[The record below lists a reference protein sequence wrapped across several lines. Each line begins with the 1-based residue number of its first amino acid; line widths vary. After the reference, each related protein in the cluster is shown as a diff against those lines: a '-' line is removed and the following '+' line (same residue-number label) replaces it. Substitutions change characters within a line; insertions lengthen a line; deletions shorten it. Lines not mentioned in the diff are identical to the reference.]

1 MKFCYWSELI
11 DTCVNMYRVYQNSQE
26 LISVLHYWDGPLL
39 GVISTPKNYYFL
51 INYVI
56 CLLGFYQNKIFITR
70 LLLYLNN
77 CTTISGGFIPDII
90 KIVRKYDLFSYVDNF
105 VKTSSFPSSKKW
117 KYLLIKSSV
126 IAYEEHCL
134 IHERFN
140 IDIDFTY
147 FRLIQERILPHRT
160 WTVLKS
166 HKQLRTQCQ
175 YVVSLCALVKENE
188 HELLCHKCGLL
199 YWDPIVHIIASCP
212 SVITIRDE
220 LWCEIINIGPIE
232 FSAALHQMDDL
243 NLVMTLLIAC
253 DSERFFDLSKSDSDL
268 FSALCVSFIYK
279 MCKHF

>member
-1 MKFCYWSELI
+1 M
-11 DTCVNMYRVYQNSQE
+11 V
-26 LISVLHYWDGPLL
+26 GPL
-39 GVISTPKNYYFL
+39 
-51 INYVI
+51 
-56 CLLGFYQNKIFITR
+56 
-70 LLLYLNN
+70 
-77 CTTISGGFIPDII
+77 
-90 KIVRKYDLFSYVDNF
+90 
-105 VKTSSFPSSKKW
+105 
-117 KYLLIKSSV
+117 
-126 IAYEEHCL
+126 
-134 IHERFN
+134 HERFN
-140 IDIDFTY
+140 IDTDFTY
-147 FRLIQERILPHRT
+147 LRLNQERILPHRA

-188 HELLCHKCGLL
+188 HELLCYKCGLL
-199 YWDPIVHIIASCP
+199 YWDSIVHIIASCP

-243 NLVMTLLIAC
+243 NLVMTLLAC